1 METVP
6 TSTMELEVENASFM
20 LDTLGKDCEPL
31 QFLREL
37 TENAI
42 QATQAIP
49 GRRGKVIWDIDWAT
63 YDADGLVKLCCI
75 DTGVGMS
82 AAELKRYINHLS
94 ASRHVQSLRG
104 NFGIGAKVAAAPGNP
119 HGIVYVSW
127 KEGHGSMIQLW
138 RDPSSDKWGLKQ
150 FQLADGSY
158 DHCMPLDDSVKPE
171 ALQSLDHGTMVLLLG
186 KDREDNTME
195 PPVGVDNRAK
205 WIIRYLNQRYFRFP
219 QGVEVRVREG
229 WEEPRENTKRNFL
242 RRAKGQGHF
251 LKHASTASGA
261 VPLTD
266 ATAHWWI
273 LDERHD
279 ERARDSLWA
288 STGHRA
294 ALYQDELYEL
304 CSPARGGYQKVQEF
318 GIRFAYSRVVIYVEP
333 EPVSGLAASTSRSE
347 LKIGGQPLPWAR
359 WGEEF
364 ASNLPQEIS
373 DLEEEIA
380 AGSAV
385 EDHQETIRQRL
396 RPLRYLFE
404 LSRYRP
410 SARGRL
416 RIAEADNG
424 GRPRAAK
431 IKKKSDAPTG
441 EDGGANGNIYALFE
455 DPKGQ
460 RGRKVEPELWPRI
473 DWVSENHNP
482 PSRTPPHL
490 EDRAARYDPTGN
502 RLEINEDFRVFRD
515 CMRRWKDRYEKTP
528 GSTPV
533 VEAEVREWY
542 AQVLVETILGA
553 DALRRSR
560 HWDDADL
567 STVLSP
573 EALTAVVQP
582 RYFIEERL
590 KRDLARRLGQA
601 PSQVAA

>member
-1 METVP
+1 MEDMP
-6 TSTMELEVENASFM
+6 ASTMELEVENASFM

-42 QATQAIP
+42 QATQAVP

-82 AAELKRYINHLS
+82 AEELKRYINHLS
-94 ASRHVQSLRG
+94 ASRHVQSLHG

-127 KEGHGSMIQLW
+127 KDGRGSMIQLW
-138 RDPSSDKWGLKQ
+138 RDLSNDKWGLKQ
-150 FQLADGSY
+150 FELADGSY
-158 DHCMPLDDSVKPE
+158 DHCLPLDDTVKPE
-171 ALQSLDHGTMVLLLG
+171 ALKDLDHGTMVLLLG
-186 KDREDNTME
+186 KDRADNTAE
-195 PPVGVDNRAK
+195 PPPGVDNRAK
-205 WIIRYLNQRYFRFP
+205 WIIRYLNQRYFQFP
-219 QGVEVRVREG
+219 TGVEVRVREG
-229 WEEPRENTKRNFL
+229 WEEPRENSKRNFL
-242 RRAKGQGHF
+242 RRAKGQGYF
-251 LKHASTASGA
+251 LKQASTASGTVA
-261 VPLTD
+261 LAD

-273 LDERHD
+273 LDDRHD

-304 CSPARGGYQKVQEF
+304 CPPSRGGYQKVQEF
-318 GIRFAYSRVVIYVEP
+318 GIRFAYAQVVIYVEP
-333 EPVSGLAASTSRSE
+333 AALPGLAASTSRSE
-347 LKIGGQPLPWAR
+347 LKVGGEPLPWSR

-364 ASNLPQEIS
+364 AASLPQEIN
-373 DLEEEIA
+373 DLEERIA
-380 AGSAV
+380 AGSTV

-396 RPLRYLFE
+396 RPLRHLFE

-410 SARGRL
+410 ALRGRL
-416 RIAEADNG
+416 RIANAENG
-424 GRPRAAK
+424 GKPRSNTD
-431 IKKKSDAPTG
+431 KKKAKSSTPD
-441 EDGGANGNIYALFE
+441 DGGPNGNIYALFE
-455 DPKGQ
+455 DPNGQ
-460 RGRKVEPELWPRI
+460 RGRKVEPELWPKI
-473 DWVSENHNP
+473 DWVSVEHNP

-490 EDRAARYDPTGN
+490 EDRAANYDPATN

-515 CMRRWKDRYEKTP
+515 CMDRWKERYAQTP
-528 GSTPV
+528 GASSM

-560 HWDDADL
+560 HWDDGSL
-567 STVLSP
+567 SAVLSQ

-601 PSQVAA
+601 SSQAA

>member
-1 METVP
+1 MEDMP
-6 TSTMELEVENASFM
+6 ASTMELEVENASFM

-42 QATQAIP
+42 QAAEGVP
-49 GRRGKVIWDIDWAT
+49 GRGKVIWDIDWAT
-63 YDADGLVKLCCI
+63 YEADGLVKLCCV

-94 ASRHVQSLRG
+94 ASRHVQSLHG

-127 KEGHGSMIQLW
+127 KEGQGSMIQLW
-138 RDPSSDKWGLKQ
+138 RDPDSDKWGLKQ
-150 FQLADGSY
+150 FELGDGGY
-158 DHCMPLDDSVKPE
+158 DHCLPLDDAVKPE
-171 ALQSLDHGTMVLLLG
+171 ALKDLDHGTMVLLLG
-186 KDREDNTME
+186 KERGENTME
-195 PPVGVDNRAK
+195 PPAGVENRAK

-219 QGVEVRVREG
+219 SGVEVRVREG
-229 WEEPRENTKRNFL
+229 WEEPRENSKRNFL

-251 LKHASTASGA
+251 LKQASTAFGT
-261 VPLTD
+261 VPLSD

-304 CSPARGGYQKVQEF
+304 CPPSRGGYQKVQEF
-318 GIRFAYSRVVIYVEP
+318 GIRFAYAHVVVYVEP
-333 EPVSGLAASTSRSE
+333 KSVTGLAASTSRSE
-347 LKIGGQPLPWAR
+347 LKIDGQPLPWSR

-364 ASNLPQEIS
+364 ASRLPSEIAE
-373 DLEEEIA
+373 LEERIA

-396 RPLRYLFE
+396 RPLRHLFE

-410 SARGRL
+410 ALKGRL
-416 RIAEADNG
+416 RIAEA
-424 GRPRAAK
+424 
-431 IKKKSDAPTG
+431 
-441 EDGGANGNIYALFE
+441 EDGGGGTPRGHKKKAKSPDGQDTTPSGNIYALFE
-455 DPKGQ
+455 DPSGQ

-473 DWVSENHNP
+473 DWVSVDHDP

-490 EDRAARYDPTGN
+490 EDRAANYDSVTN

-515 CMRRWKDRYEKTP
+515 CMRRWKERYKLTP
-528 GSTPV
+528 GAAAV
-533 VEAEVREWY
+533 VEAEVREWF
-542 AQVLVETILGA
+542 AQVLVETILGT
-553 DALRRSR
+553 DSLRRSR
-560 HWDDADL
+560 HWDDGSLDA
-567 STVLSP
+567 VLSQ

-590 KRDLARRLGQA
+590 KRDLSRRLGQ
-601 PSQVAA
+601 PQDQVAA